1 MARQRLTKHGTRRS
15 SMAGALNPQEV
26 AGVAY
31 ELFEHRGGRHGQDL
45 EDWLEAEAIVRQRYG
60 TPPGEGQTDFL

>member
-1 MARQRLTKHGTRRS
+1 MARRQRVKPGTHRP
-15 SMAGALNPQEV
+15 SMAGVLDPQEV

-31 ELFEHRGGRHGQDL
+31 ELFERRGGGHGQDL

-60 TPPGEGQTDFL
+60 APPGERRTDFL